1 LIGGRWVV
9 RTADLE
15 GYVASLP
22 VSPVG
27 AAHETSAEPDEV
39 RS

>member
-1 LIGGRWVV
+1 VV

-15 GYVASLP
+15 TYVASLP

-27 AAHETSAEPDEV
+27 AISGMDAEPEEG
-39 RS
+39 R